1 MNHPLKGKRALVTGG
16 SRGIGAAIV
25 KRLAREGAD
34 VALTYVSKP
43 DEAGKTVD
51 AAKALGV
58 RALAVQADAA
68 SAEAVVAAVER
79 TAKEFGARHP
89 GQQRRHRSDGTN

>member
-1 MNHPLKGKRALVTGG
+1 MNLTLQKKRALITGG

-43 DEAGKTVD
+43 DQADKTAE
-51 AAKALGV
+51 AAKAFGV
-58 RALAVQADAA
+58 RTLAV
-68 SAEAVVAAVER
+68 
-79 TAKEFGARHP
+79 
-89 GQQRRHRSDGTN
+89 